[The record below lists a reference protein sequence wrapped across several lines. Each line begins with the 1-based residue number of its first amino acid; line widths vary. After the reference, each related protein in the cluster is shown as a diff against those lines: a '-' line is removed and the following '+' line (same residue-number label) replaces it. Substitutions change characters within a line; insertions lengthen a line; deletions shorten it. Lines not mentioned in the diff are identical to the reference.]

1 MEIEAMKRAWNI
13 KWNIRRCWLLLLCLT
28 LAAPTFADVIPTPRD
43 PATIEALISL
53 HKLIKGEEDK
63 ALAKVTT
70 SFGEQS
76 IITKGATKFNNVRTT
91 LDSKLN
97 NGYSY
102 VILAGALGSTANSMY
117 RLIQEY
123 SQFTRSTFQ
132 YTFKKPMVAWYYTE
146 ANMACAREIKNIKA
160 LYASLAASGINVMK
174 ASMDEKLHII
184 MELKNSIE
192 TMRGIIDSAN
202 VWCSLITVGGFR
214 YDYIWDILNSE
225 VTDKIAEGVINK
237 WNSV

>member
-1 MEIEAMKRAWNI
+1 MSKEVWLMKKAWNI
-13 KWNIRRCWLLLLCLT
+13 KRYGLLLWCFMV
-28 LAAPTFADVIPTPRD
+28 AVPIFADVIPTPRD
-43 PATIEALISL
+43 PLTIEALISL

-63 ALAKVTT
+63 ALAKVAT

-76 IITKGATKFNNVRTT
+76 IITKGATKFNDVRTT

-102 VILAGALGSTANSMY
+102 IILASALGSTVNSMY

-132 YTFKKPMVAWYYTE
+132 YASKKPMVAWYYTE

-160 LYASLAASGINVMK
+160 LYASLAASGVNVMK
-174 ASMDEKLHII
+174 ASMDEKLHLI
-184 MELKNSIE
+184 MELKTSIE
-192 TMRGIIDSAN
+192 NMRGIIDGAN
-202 VWCSLITVGGFR
+202 VWCSIITVDGVR

-237 WNSV
+237 WNSI